1 MLRTVPILTFRLLAL
16 ALACGSLSQA
26 SAAVSG
32 QSAAVLDAAAQEFG
46 AFGDGA
52 DSAGADSAGADSAG
66 ADSAGADSA
75 GADSAGADSEDAQQ
89 TGPLAP
95 VSAEELR
102 DFFARFEAAEQG
114 WRGYREALMAW
125 RTAWA
130 GVAEAAGP
138 VPAPSEDPPASV
150 VDPVP
155 LYWAEM
161 ADFESRGYSGARLWL
176 LEHLDRAALGDPQ
189 AERERLVRAAWAD
202 PNLQA
207 PVAAVRSRETIALAV
222 LRLAERLP
230 REELDGWALGLLAE
244 GKDPALR
251 AAGLACLGG
260 AALAAARAEG
270 GREREAFVEAEEL
283 FDRVLEGFG
292 ETRAARACAADR
304 AELLLLRYDIDRAA
318 WWSAWATRPQ
328 GVEPEAHP
336 ALTYWPRF
344 QQLADLDQ
352 GPALWWLIL
361 HAQHRGLPDAER
373 IALRLSLMQQLIAGH
388 ADAPWLAEAIR
399 GSEALVDEL
408 SVEAVLAVGER
419 LLAVSAEPEV
429 RAWTRFT
436 LASLLSREEADEA
449 SCERAIALLEA
460 LAAELPE
467 HRLARAVPAKVFGL
481 RHLRVGCTPPDQAY
495 TLDNSDPRRLHDL
508 RGRRVLLVFWS
519 TWDASGV
526 DLVEHLSSLQRAA
539 PDLVVLGINVDD
551 EPDRV
556 RGRLGERLAFDTVWS
571 GSPAKGWPKAWGIS
585 DLPSLFLLD
594 AEGRIASKPRT
605 LTELNGALA
614 GDALL
619 PESVEADS

>member
-1 MLRTVPILTFRLLAL
+1 MLRTVPSLVLAL
-16 ALACGSLSQA
+16 LLLGLPCGSVSQGRV
-26 SAAVSG
+26 SVPGPCPEAV
-32 QSAAVLDAAAQEFG
+32 D
-46 AFGDGA
+46 DGPR
-52 DSAGADSAGADSAG
+52 
-66 ADSAGADSA
+66 
-75 GADSAGADSEDAQQ
+75 EPEAQQ
-89 TGPLAP
+89 ATQQAP

-102 DFFARFEAAEQG
+102 GFFGRFESAEQG
-114 WRGYREALMAW
+114 WRAYRDGLMAW
-125 RTAWA
+125 RTAWS
-130 GVAEAAGP
+130 GVVEAAGP
-138 VPAPSEDPPASV
+138 LPVPSEGPPAPVA
-150 VDPVP
+150 DPVP
-155 LYWAEM
+155 EFWAEM
-161 ADFESRGYSGARLWL
+161 AAFESRGYSGARLWL
-176 LEHLDRAALGDPQ
+176 LEHLDRALLDDPQ

-230 REELDGWALGLLAE
+230 REEIDGWALGLLAE
-244 GKDPALR
+244 DNDPALR
-251 AAGLACLGG
+251 AAGLACLGA
-260 AALAAARAEG
+260 AALAVARREDSRDPAA
-270 GREREAFVEAEEL
+270 FLEAEEL

-292 ETRAARACAADR
+292 DTRAARACAADR
-304 AELLLLRYDIDRAA
+304 VELLLQRFDSDRAD

-328 GVEPEAHP
+328 GVEPEEHP

-436 LASLLSREEADEA
+436 LASLLSRDEADDER
-449 SCERAIALLEA
+449 CERAVGLLEA
-460 LAAELPE
+460 LAAEHPD

-481 RHLRVGCTPPDQAY
+481 RHLRVGCTPPDQGYA
-495 TLDNSDPRRLHDL
+495 LDDADPRRLYDL
-508 RGRRVLLVFWS
+508 RGQRVLLVFWS
-519 TWDASGV
+519 TWDATGV
-526 DLVEHLSSLQRAA
+526 DLVERLSSLQREAS
-539 PDLVVLGINVDD
+539 DLVVLGINVDD
-551 EPDRV
+551 DPDRV
-556 RGRLGERLAFDTVWS
+556 RGQLGERLAFDTVWS

-585 DLPSLFLLD
+585 DLPSMFLLD
-594 AEGRIASKPRT
+594 EFGRVSAKPRAVS
-605 LTELNGALA
+605 EIEIRA
-614 GDALL
+614 GG
-619 PESVEADS
+619 